1 MATIHVLGLGP
12 GDASGLPLGT
22 YQRLTSGL
30 PVVLRTRIHPAATD
44 LEAEGH
50 EFESF
55 DAYYEQGEQFEEIYL
70 AMAEAL
76 YERARR
82 EGDIIYAVPGHPLIA
97 EQSVQHLCQMADAEV
112 AVEIGPGQSFIDAV
126 CTRLRIDPIE
136 GLALLDG
143 TELFAHQLQPL
154 QHTLIAQVFQPAVA
168 SEVKLTL
175 MEVYPDDY
183 PVTVVRAAGVQG
195 LEKVECVPLAD
206 IDRLAWID
214 HLTTLYLAPDKAGMA
229 SERDIF
235 ALTQLVERLRA
246 PGGCPWDQEQTHA
259 SLRPYVIEEAYEV
272 ADAIDKD
279 EPDELADELGDLLLQ
294 VLLHAQIAS
303 EFGDFTLRDI
313 FAGLSRKIIRRHP
326 HVFGESGEADST
338 SARTG
343 PTDHSASLSKA
354 AWDAV
359 KALEKPKQD
368 KSILANVKRGT
379 PAFERASK
387 VQEAA
392 ASVGFDWKRRSDVL
406 EKLKEE
412 MNELEVELLSQK
424 DELAREELGDLLF
437 VCVNM
442 ARWLQAD
449 PETLLAFAVKKFTDR
464 FAIVEQFVQQSGRDW
479 SEYDLSELD
488 SLWDQAKI
496 LGISKN

>member
-1 MATIHVLGLGP
+1 MATIHVVGLGP

-22 YQRLTSGL
+22 YQLLKSGL
-30 PVVLRTRIHPAATD
+30 PVVLRTRVHPAATD
-44 LEAEGH
+44 LAKEGH

-55 DAYYEQGEQFEEIYL
+55 DIYYENGEQFEEIYL

-76 YERARR
+76 FERALR

-97 EQSVQHLCQMADAEV
+97 EQSVQHLCQMANEQV
-112 AVEIGPGQSFIDAV
+112 AVQIGPGQSFIDAV

-136 GLALLDG
+136 GLVLLDG
-143 TELFAHQLQPL
+143 TGLSAHELQPL
-154 QHTLIAQVFQPAVA
+154 KHTLIAQVFQPAVA

-206 IDRLAWID
+206 IDRLDWID
-214 HLTTLYLAPDKAGMA
+214 HLTTLYLAPDAAGVA
-229 SERDIF
+229 SERDPW
-235 ALTQLVERLRA
+235 ALAQLVETLRA

-259 SLRPYVIEEAYEV
+259 TLRPYVLEEAYEV
-272 ADAIDKD
+272 ADAIDGD
-279 EPDELADELGDLLLQ
+279 DPDALADELGDLLLQ

-313 FAGLSRKIIRRHP
+313 FALLTRKIIRRHP
-326 HVFGESGEADST
+326 HVFGE
-338 SARTG
+338 TG
-343 PTDHSASLSKA
+343 PLSASTGTNHTAATSKA
-354 AWDAV
+354 TWDAV
-359 KALEKPKQD
+359 KALEKPGGND
-368 KSILANVKRGT
+368 SLLARVKRGA
-379 PAFERASK
+379 PAFERAMR
-387 VQEAA
+387 VQEMA
-392 ASVGFDWKRRSDVL
+392 ASVGFDWKQRSDVL

-412 MNELEVELLSQK
+412 MNELEVELSDLR
-424 DELAREELGDLLF
+424 DDLAREELGDLLF

-449 PETLLAFAVKKFTDR
+449 PETLLAFAVKKFMDR
-464 FAIVEQFVQQSGRDW
+464 FAIVEQFVQQSGREW

-496 LGISKN
+496 LEISKN